1 MAQALYQPDHPLRE
15 YLRNNGETRTIP
27 GGLDDFPELDEHELN
42 EDASLTALMTSFLTA
57 GISLSWQQMF
67 AEAGTLFVPPNREFA
82 ERFKYIVISS
92 ALLSTSIA
100 TPGPS
105 RPPDDDPPPPD
116 DAADPP
122 GTWHDSAAGDEPS
135 FSSSSIGWVIPL
147 IALVTV
153 KSPSTQLL
161 IAGGSWLLR
170 TRYRPPER
178 KPAPQLKSALDSLE
192 SLVRTSN
199 ACDSIVGKVMSTL
212 EEEDEPQCVH
222 LAIEELLLALQTVC
236 DTMHMQTVNIR
247 HLFSPLTAPLE
258 LSMLS
263 EMYAP
268 SSLSRSQSVL
278 VGHKRDGSAASP
290 SRPLPS
296 HSTSLPKRA
305 SWNGPNSRRAPIQ
318 PLSSSEAYDSV
329 PMTSTSAA
337 HSPPSPSLDLFSTE
351 VGEPFGSVALNMQR
365 KRRKIMPMAP
375 AVRPSGEP
383 SAPNTEFRP
392 DALNR
397 LQSHRSPLTTPSSPS
412 AGVYSERPLRRI
424 RSLSSLRSS
433 LQNAVD
439 SRRYAASH
447 LLALRFEEDA
457 HDPYWEDVVSVI
469 NLLTTSLQESATT
482 LSKAWNEYLESRR
495 LDQVPTPPRVPSSAP
510 SDPHRLGSILSFP
523 MRPSSELASFAPMPT
538 QLSKFAA
545 HMDAMSHALECAG
558 EELRVCLAA
567 LQSPPPAMEAGDQE
581 GRQGT
586 SGSDAL
592 RDSVLESYGRLR
604 LGLGAAIRECERGR
618 EPLFASLGVE
628 SREDDEENSEDS
640 ELRDVPH
647 TPPPGTNG
655 HHASSS
661 EGLENSP
668 TFSRS
673 SVVFT
678 PELETNENVRHVEV
692 FDDIGSHLRDIS
704 NPFHLPANP
713 PEQVFEAAVEE
724 DVPLFSRERSKL
736 SREERIRLANERR
749 TTTGSKGVL
758 PSSSKAD
765 ENTGVKGGHDEAWGP
780 GGDVVQELK
789 SVINLVGEK
798 RRTPST
804 GSTKSI
810 LPSLRERPPPPN
822 ACRHFHHKHR
832 RLGHYQLRRPPPRA
846 FLYYHP
852 NPYLQ

>member
-1 MAQALYQPDHPLRE
+1 VSK
-15 YLRNNGETRTIP
+15 
-27 GGLDDFPELDEHELN
+27 LDTCERRM
-42 EDASLTALMTSFLTA
+42 LTC
-57 GISLSWQQMF
+57 
-67 AEAGTLFVPPNREFA
+67 
-82 ERFKYIVISS
+82 
-92 ALLSTSIA
+92 
-100 TPGPS
+100 
-105 RPPDDDPPPPD
+105 D
-116 DAADPP
+116 
-122 GTWHDSAAGDEPS
+122 
-135 FSSSSIGWVIPL
+135 L
-147 IALVTV
+147 I
-153 KSPSTQLL
+153 
-161 IAGGSWLLR
+161 R
-170 TRYRPPER
+170 
-178 KPAPQLKSALDSLE
+178 
-192 SLVRTSN
+192 
-199 ACDSIVGKVMSTL
+199 
-212 EEEDEPQCVH
+212 QCVH
-222 LAIEELLLALQTVC
+222 PATEELLSALQTVC

-268 SSLSRSQSVL
+268 SPSRSQSVL

-290 SRPLPS
+290 SRPLPL
-296 HSTSLPKRA
+296 HSTSSPKRA
-305 SWNGPNSRRAPIQ
+305 SWNGPSSRRTTIQ
-318 PLSSSEAYDSV
+318 PLSSSEAYDSI
-329 PMTSTSAA
+329 PTTSTSAA
-337 HSPPSPSLDLFSTE
+337 YSPPSPSLDLFSTE
-351 VGEPFGSVALNMQR
+351 VGEPFGSVALSMQR

-383 SAPNTEFRP
+383 SAPNTESRA

-412 AGVYSERPLRRI
+412 KGVYSERPIRRV

-469 NLLTTSLQESATT
+469 NLLTTALQESATT

-495 LDQVPTPPRVPSSAP
+495 LDQVPTPPRILSSAP
-510 SDPHRLGSILSFP
+510 SDPHRLGDILSFP
-523 MRPSSELASFAPMPT
+523 VRPSSELASFAPMPT
-538 QLSKFAA
+538 QLSRFAA

-567 LQSPPPAMEAGDQE
+567 LQSPPPAMDAGDQE
-581 GRQGT
+581 GGQGT

-628 SREDDEENSEDS
+628 SREDDEGS
-640 ELRDVPH
+640 ELRGDVPH
-647 TPPPGTNG
+647 TPPPGTDG
-655 HHASSS
+655 DRASGS

-678 PELETNENVRHVEV
+678 PELETSDNVRHVEV

-704 NPFHLPANP
+704 NPFHLPPNP

-724 DVPLFSRERSKL
+724 VVPLFSRQRSKL
-736 SREERIRLANERR
+736 SREERIQLANERR

-765 ENTGVKGGHDEAWGP
+765 ENTGVKGGYNEAWGP
-780 GGDVVQELK
+780 GGEVVQELK
-789 SVINLVGEK
+789 SVINLVSEK
-798 RRTPST
+798 RRRPST
-804 GSTKSI
+804 GSLSTKSM
-810 LPSLRERPPPPN
+810 LPSPRERPPPP
-822 ACRHFHHKHR
+822 K
-832 RLGHYQLRRPPPRA
+832 RLPPLPPLTPPPGSLPPPSSSDTTISLLSPEPISA
-846 FLYYHP
+846 IEP
-852 NPYLQ
+852 NPKAPPVPPRHLKPQRGLPLAPNISNQPLPPFSSS